1 MHTTAAESGNF
12 DMTISRSAGEQ
23 RLPCGEQKIVGQKGG
38 EQWGGEETWRK
49 VKEQACQGRR
59 NPPIKNEKGNRQ
71 QWEAKV
77 DTVIN

>member
-1 MHTTAAESGNF
+1 MESRKSLDRKEGNN
-12 DMTISRSAGEQ
+12 G
-23 RLPCGEQKIVGQKGG
+23 
-38 EQWGGEETWRK
+38 GGEETWRK